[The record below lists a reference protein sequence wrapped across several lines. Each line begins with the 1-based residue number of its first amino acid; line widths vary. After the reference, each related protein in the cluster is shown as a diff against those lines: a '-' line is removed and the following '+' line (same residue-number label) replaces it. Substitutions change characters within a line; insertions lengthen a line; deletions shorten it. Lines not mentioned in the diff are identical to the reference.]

1 MMQATVTL
9 NDLMTQTGLS
19 RQSIFKKAGEGILQ
33 RVGKNAYTKES
44 ADALIQKRQSKMNT
58 VAPTK
63 SGVTKEKLELL
74 TEMGILKPDEHGR
87 YLREDIALAK
97 KLHISHRKDG
107 RTVLTVRMNKPSEEG
122 TMGLGEMEKLSGI
135 KKATLLHY
143 IRSGKIAKVGQNEY
157 SRASFNK
164 FVKDYNHLLKT
175 SYLKSE
181 VMEQLCI
188 TNDEFLDLLH
198 SRKLEKASFE
208 RYTKKSVNRLKRIA
222 KENWATKAP
231 VYKASSV
238 EHTYTGREL
247 ADDEVMTY
255 QEVKEALN
263 RGKST
268 IVHLVKEG
276 KIELV
281 GRNRYAKD
289 TVMAYLEKRD
299 GKPVEKEPE
308 PIVEPEPQTEYYT
321 AKEVKKLLGIGKGTH
336 LSYYVNN
343 GMIQRDGKNL
353 YTKNSV
359 DRYIEQRNQTA

>member
-1 MMQATVTL
+1 
-9 NDLMTQTGLS
+9 
-19 RQSIFKKAGEGILQ
+19 
-33 RVGKNAYTKES
+33 
-44 ADALIQKRQSKMNT
+44 
-58 VAPTK
+58 
-63 SGVTKEKLELL
+63 
-74 TEMGILKPDEHGR
+74 
-87 YLREDIALAK
+87 
-97 KLHISHRKDG
+97 
-107 RTVLTVRMNKPSEEG
+107 
-122 TMGLGEMEKLSGI
+122 
-135 KKATLLHY
+135 
-143 IRSGKIAKVGQNEY
+143 
-157 SRASFNK
+157 
-164 FVKDYNHLLKT
+164 
-175 SYLKSE
+175 
-181 VMEQLCI
+181 MEQLGI

-336 LSYYVNN
+336 LRYYVNN